1 MRADGPPA
9 EGGAMEW
16 WLWLIVILVLIAL
29 AVVILARVQ
38 AARRKGKVV
47 SSRPPTKPGG
57 R

>member
-1 MRADGPPA
+1 
-9 EGGAMEW
+9 MEW